1 MTKSPEM
8 HCFNFKL
15 GKIQNNTVSSLVLNL
30 LTSSHLITLFNHHSV
45 IWCIKIQYC
54 CLWVAQSFGNNNLY
68 RFSVFLMKRL
78 RQFSCCHVVYIHLL
92 RVFCKTN
99 NVIVL
104 ASNHGNLNLIRR
116 WCKKMVIKCIF
127 LLYSGEL
134 TGYKVSKDRILT
146 LSIKQK

>member
-15 GKIQNNTVSSLVLNL
+15 GKIQNNTVSSIILNL
-30 LTSSHLITLFNHHSV
+30 SPYYV
-45 IWCIKIQYC
+45 IHPPFRYLMYLKIQYC
-54 CLWVAQSFGNNNLY
+54 CLWVSSIFRNNNWY

-78 RQFSCCHVVYIHLL
+78 RQFSCCHVVYTHLL